1 MGDLIARIGPSNAHL
16 ETIGRHPY
24 HKETNDNGN
33 RLIDLCEAN
42 NMCIVTTRKSHPDR
56 HKWSWQHPN
65 GSKAQLDHVILRGKW
80 INSLR
85 NCRCYNTV
93 EIDSDHRI
101 VTATVKFS
109 FCTTKK
115 TPNITMYNHKA
126 ITSNEHVRNKFQ
138 IELTNQFEHLYIGD
152 EDSVQT
158 AYDELEKGLN
168 KTTSKSLTKKE
179 KETKKPWVSTQSSD
193 LIEQRH
199 LHGKH
204 IKIIAIP
211 RTTTHGEL
219 LLN

>member
-1 MGDLIARIGPSNAHL
+1 
-16 ETIGRHPY
+16 
-24 HKETNDNGN
+24 
-33 RLIDLCEAN
+33 
-42 NMCIVTTRKSHPDR
+42 MC
-56 HKWSWQHPN
+56 
-65 GSKAQLDHVILRGKW
+65 
-80 INSLR
+80 
-85 NCRCYNTV
+85 
-93 EIDSDHRI
+93 
-101 VTATVKFS
+101 
-109 FCTTKK
+109 
-115 TPNITMYNHKA
+115 NHKA
-126 ITSNEHVRNKFQ
+126 IISNEHVRNKFQ
-138 IELTNQFEHLYIGD
+138 LEHTNQFEHLYIGD